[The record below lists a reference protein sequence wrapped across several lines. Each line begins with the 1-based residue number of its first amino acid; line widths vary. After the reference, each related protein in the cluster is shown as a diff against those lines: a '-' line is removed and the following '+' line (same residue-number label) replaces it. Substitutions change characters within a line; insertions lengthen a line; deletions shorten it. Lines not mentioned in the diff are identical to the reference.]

1 MSEQVKDGIFR
12 AIADA
17 MGEVKR
23 IAKDN
28 RNAEQKYDFA
38 SVDDFMAMVGPI
50 CAKHGLI
57 TVIDEEPPVFIEKQ
71 GKYGTTSWAQIG
83 YTLTTFH
90 TSGENLPPVR
100 RHVEVI
106 RSGPQAYGSAQ
117 SYIVKQYYRGLLN
130 IPTGDKDDPDF
141 GTVEDARSQSRED
154 RRPAGPTQADIDAA
168 VSAIGAAT
176 TGKALLA
183 AIPGPLADLPPVRA
197 AIIDTL
203 RIIVKGA
210 QTTKALDAMADHFRP
225 VWPEV
230 EADAKARADELRGEA
245 PF

>member
-1 MSEQVKDGIFR
+1 MTEAKTGIYK
-12 AIADA
+12 ALADA

-23 IAKDN
+23 ISKDN

-50 CAKHGLI
+50 CAKHGII
-57 TVIDEEPPVFIEKQ
+57 TVIDEEPPVFVEKQ
-71 GKYGTTSWAQIG
+71 GKFAPTQWAQIG

-90 TSGENLPPVR
+90 TSGEALPPVR

-117 SYIVKQYYRGLLN
+117 SYIIKQYYRGLLN

-141 GTVEDARSQSRED
+141 GAVEDQRSQTLRED
-154 RRPAGPTQADIDAA
+154 RRPAGPSQADIEVAVQRIAA
-168 VSAIGAAT
+168 CT
-176 TGKALLA
+176 TGKDLLA
-183 AIPGPLADLPPVRA
+183 SIPGPLADLPPVRA

-210 QTTKALDAMADHFRP
+210 QSTKALEIMADHFRP
-225 VWPEV
+225 VWGEV

>member
-1 MSEQVKDGIFR
+1 MTEAKTGIYK
-12 AIADA
+12 ALADA

-23 IAKDN
+23 ISKDN

-50 CAKHGLI
+50 CAKHGII
-57 TVIDEEPPVFIEKQ
+57 TVIDEEPPVFVEKQ
-71 GKYGTTSWAQIG
+71 GKFAPTQWAQIG

-90 TSGENLPPVR
+90 TSGEALPPVR

-117 SYIVKQYYRGLLN
+117 SYIIKQYYRGLLN

-141 GTVEDARSQSRED
+141 GAVEDQRDQMQRDE
-154 RRPAGPTQADIDAA
+154 RPAPPSKDALDAA
-168 VSAIGAAT
+168 VASIHAAT

-183 AIPGPLADLPPVRA
+183 AIPGPLAGHPQVLEAVT
-197 AIIDTL
+197 DTL
-203 RIIVKGA
+203 RTIVHGA
-210 QTTKALDAMADHFRP
+210 PTTAALDAMAKAFAP
-225 VWPEV
+225 VWPSV
-230 EADAKARADELRGEA
+230 ADDAKARAAELANEA

>member
-1 MSEQVKDGIFR
+1 MEVAVSDTKTGIYK
-12 AIADA
+12 ALALAQAA
-17 MGEVKR
+17 MGPVLKDATNPAFKRGNDPLKYATLQSVLDACMPALSANGIAVMQPPCEVDGKHCVKT
-23 IAKDN
+23 I
-28 RNAEQKYDFA
+28 FA
-38 SVDDFMAMVGPI
+38 
-50 CAKHGLI
+50 H
-57 TVIDEEPPVFIEKQ
+57 E
-71 GKYGTTSWAQIG
+71 
-83 YTLTTFH
+83 
-90 TSGENLPPVR
+90 SGET
-100 RHVEVI
+100 VECVVPLI
-106 RSGPQAYGSAQ
+106 VAKNDMQGYGSAVT
-117 SYIVKQYYRGLLN
+117 YARRYGLMAMAG
-130 IPTGDKDDPDF
+130 IAPEDDDGNAAAAAAP
-141 GTVEDARSQSRED
+141 RED

-210 QTTKALDAMADHFRP
+210 QSTKALDAMADAFRP